1 MNSIHERQGTGAIRE
16 IPPTT
21 DKGRITAL
29 ENKVREQEFQIKT
42 LTDMVDRL
50 VKQVVGEV

>member
-1 MNSIHERQGTGAIRE
+1 MNSIHERQGTGCISE

-42 LTDMVDRL
+42 MGEMLDRIAL
-50 VKQVVGEV
+50 RVVERK